1 MLRMLPPC
9 SRPLTSV
16 SASHQVRGRSLS
28 TSANPRV
35 EHKQVTRTNSDQR
48 AVRRKSAGQE
58 RAESAAEAGRQRLFI
73 DQVLERHAR
82 RLLCR
87 RRLRLLAS
95 FAAHMEFHLVEW
107 LRRERWRAALVDDL
121 VAGLRQLHHDF
132 QWPYPVPPQP
142 LGFFLAAAETGSGS
156 GSGSGA
162 VSANGTAGQLQERLR
177 ALHVHTGE
185 GGDRSAPPPPPPPVV
200 PAETPSPVTQDARLL
215 PHLVKG
221 EAPRWVALGAVWGWC
236 GSVLEIG
243 SSESLDELS
252 PCGLHNII
260 R

>member
-1 MLRMLPPC
+1 MTP
-9 SRPLTSV
+9 V
-16 SASHQVRGRSLS
+16 SACPQVRGRSLS

-58 RAESAAEAGRQRLFI
+58 RAEPATEAGRQRMFI

-156 GSGSGA
+156 GTNANANTNAHANTNA
-162 VSANGTAGQLQERLR
+162 VNVNVNANAVNANATAGQLHERLR

-185 GGDRSAPPPPPPPVV
+185 GGDHAAPPPPLI
-200 PAETPSPVTQDARLL
+200 PAETPSPVTQDARLV
-215 PHLVKG
+215 PHLVRG
-221 EAPRWVALGAVWGWC
+221 ETQRLGGGGFSVMSPESYIVWA
-236 GSVLEIG
+236 
-243 SSESLDELS
+243 
-252 PCGLHNII
+252 
-260 R
+260 